1 MSKQANGPYQKVPNP
16 IIHHFKNLLLGH
28 KPTHSYKFRTL
39 YLVCLRWLVVEIS
52 RTEGWARKIQ
62 IHDRNVTRAIFIENS
77 NNGNRRKVDDFIY
90 LFFEGSSDKDFPTN
104 EV

>member
-16 IIHHFKNLLLGH
+16 IIHHFKNLLLGR

-39 YLVCLRWLVVEIS
+39 DFISLRWLVVEIS

-62 IHDRNVTRAIFIENS
+62 IRDRDVTRAIFIENS
-77 NNGNRRKVDDFIY
+77 NNTAVH
-90 LFFEGSSDKDFPTN
+90 FFL
-104 EV
+104 